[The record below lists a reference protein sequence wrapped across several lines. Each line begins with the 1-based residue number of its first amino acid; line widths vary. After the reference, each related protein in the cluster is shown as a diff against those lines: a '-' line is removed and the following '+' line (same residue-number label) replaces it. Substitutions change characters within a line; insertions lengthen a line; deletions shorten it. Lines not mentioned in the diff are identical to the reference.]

1 MLFCRVIL
9 VQGGKCEEKKK
20 KDQMENSPTGQ
31 PTPQKRWGPCV
42 LISPCTRQ
50 GPLFANAPPI
60 VAGSLGGAFVCIAC
74 LRVAIIFLGVAE
86 GLENIEKQDHQAV
99 TFFYPWFNNRS
110 VFFYNMYVDVSEWSI
125 QNAGTVVCVYVFG
138 CFQSLISFQ
147 LGYFF

>member
-1 MLFCRVIL
+1 MRES
-9 VQGGKCEEKKK
+9 GYH
-20 KDQMENSPTGQ
+20 
-31 PTPQKRWGPCV
+31 
-42 LISPCTRQ
+42 
-50 GPLFANAPPI
+50 
-60 VAGSLGGAFVCIAC
+60 
-74 LRVAIIFLGVAE
+74 FLGVAE